1 VSTAKQA
8 DDGESLEVQQRMM
21 TGYGLIHG
29 IEIGRT
35 FIERGVSGSVPLEE
49 RPEGRKLMSVVEK
62 GDVVITAKL
71 DRMFRSALDAL
82 NVLSAFR
89 DRGIGLHMID
99 VGGDVT
105 NGISKLMFTIL
116 SAFAEAERDRIR
128 ERIQQ
133 SKADGKERGIYLGGK
148 IPYGFAVVDGVLVA
162 DPEQQLLI
170 ARMLE
175 RAKAGESL
183 RQIKSGLGLDLS
195 LGTISRVCSGARPG
209 VGSL

>member
-35 FIERGVSGSVPLEE
+35 FIERGVSGSIPLEE
-49 RPEGRKLMSVVEK
+49 RPEGAKLMSIVRP

-89 DRGIGLHMID
+89 DREIGLHMID

-128 ERIQQ
+128 ERICQA
-133 SKADGKERGIYLGGK
+133 KADGKARGIYLGGK
-148 IPYGFAVVDGVLVA
+148 VPFGFTVVDGTLVENA
-162 DPEQQLLI
+162 EQQAVIGQIRLL
-170 ARMLE
+170 RT
-175 RAKAGESL
+175 AGTSL
-183 RQIKSGLGLDLS
+183 RDIQAALTVNVS
-195 LGTISRVCSGARPG
+195 LGTISRVCAGN
-209 VGSL
+209 